1 MLGITELTYT
11 SLISFLIVVILG
23 PIFIP
28 MLTKFKFGQTV
39 RDDGPKTHLAKNG
52 TPTMGGILMI
62 VAILIT
68 GLTRSKVGPDMVIG
82 LICIFG
88 FG

>member
-1 MLGITELTYT
+1 MFGITELTYT

-39 RDDGPKTHLAKNG
+39 RDDGPQTHLAEKWNTYYG
-52 TPTMGGILMI
+52 WSINDISNTYNRTY
-62 VAILIT
+62 
-68 GLTRSKVGPDMVIG
+68 
-82 LICIFG
+82 
-88 FG
+88 